1 MVLEIIDLGS
11 QVEIQSTEGNQSHDK
26 DTVTF
31 RVSEH
36 NNDSVFIMING
47 VSISGT
53 DDIALEDLTIEGNTP
68 ANMVEFRTMWM
79 AVFPN
84 PGGSGTPTLADVL
97 AAGNSAGDLRIT
109 DLDDPAGG
117 QDAATKAFVEN
128 SFEGNLGYISY
139 HAILSQSGTSNPVA
153 NVQKNTLPGG
163 AIAWTRTGVGE
174 YQGVLT
180 GAFIENKTMI
190 FPSSHSLYLG
200 TVIISWVDVNTI
212 TISTSDNGNPA
223 DSIIGANG
231 FLKFIEIRVYN

>member
-1 MVLEIIDLGS
+1 MAQFRFVVDGDFVDFYDGT
-11 QVEIQSTEGNQSHDK
+11 QHV
-26 DTVTF
+26 F
-31 RVSEH
+31 RVRNTTQDVDWYYETAPGIKFEVDGHGYNTIPSEIEI
-36 NNDSVFIMING
+36 DG
-47 VSISGT
+47 VTLS
-53 DDIALEDLTIEGNTP
+53 ANT
-68 ANMVEFRTMWM
+68 EFD
-79 AVFPN
+79 AAIVAIFPN
-84 PGGSGTPTLADVL
+84 LAGGEGGTTTLADVL
-97 AAGNSAGDLRIT
+97 AEGNSAGDLRIT
-109 DLDDPAGG
+109 DLDDPASG

-190 FPSSHSLYLG
+190 FPSSHSLFLG
-200 TVIISWVDVNTI
+200 MAIISWVDVNTI

-231 FLKFIEIRVYN
+231 FLKFFEIRVYN